1 MVLSM
6 NYLAGYFLKAAES
19 FYVKLKPYYLK
30 RKNKTKKGAKS
41 TFNKMGK
48 KNERLKRTFQFQVEL
63 LHSSFLVTREGQTL
77 TQR

>member
-30 RKNKTKKGAKS
+30 RKKVLKAPLIKWVKKM
-41 TFNKMGK
+41 ND
-48 KNERLKRTFQFQVEL
+48 LKE
-63 LHSSFLVTREGQTL
+63 HSSFKLSFFTHHFS
-77 TQR
+77 